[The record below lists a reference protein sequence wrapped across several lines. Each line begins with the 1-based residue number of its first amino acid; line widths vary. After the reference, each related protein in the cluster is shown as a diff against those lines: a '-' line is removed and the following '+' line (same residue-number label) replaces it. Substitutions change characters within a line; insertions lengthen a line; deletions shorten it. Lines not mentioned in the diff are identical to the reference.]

1 MKVCYA
7 DESGTGDEPIATMV
21 GIIVDSQRMH
31 VTKEHWQSLLSG
43 LSRIVGRPLAEIH
56 TRDFYSGNGVWRNID
71 GPNRAQVITT
81 VFEWLADRKHRVVY
95 SAIRKDEYTR
105 LRSAGQ
111 IPDELNTIW
120 RCLGFHLILSIQKRF
135 QREAKCK
142 GNTIFIFDNEERER
156 MRFTDLI
163 RNPPAISDAYYAKSR
178 SQHRLDQ
185 IIDVPYFGDSTEVP
199 LIQVA
204 DIVAFFIRR
213 YAEIKED
220 LVPARYTDEPRR
232 VENWA
237 AMISSLSI
245 GRTMTFP
252 TRGRDE
258 LSEMFFSIAPK
269 SIRDL

>member
-7 DESGTGDEPIATMV
+7 DESGTGDEPIAAMA
-21 GIIVDSQRMH
+21 GIVVDSQRMH
-31 VTKEHWQSLLSG
+31 VTKEHWQSLLTG
-43 LSRIVGRPLAEIH
+43 LSRIVGRPLVEIH
-56 TRDFYSGNGVWRNID
+56 TRDLYSGNGVWRHIA
-71 GPNRAQVITT
+71 GPDRALVITT
-81 VFEWLADRKHRVVY
+81 VLKWLADRKHHVVY
-95 SAIRKDEYTR
+95 SAIRKDEFTT

-135 QREAKCK
+135 QREAKRK

-163 RNPPAISDAYYAKSR
+163 RNPPALSDAYYDKSR

-185 IIDVPYFGDSTEVP
+185 IIDVPFFGDSTEVP
-199 LIQVA
+199 LIQIA

-213 YAEIKED
+213 YCEIKEN
-220 LVPARYTDEPRR
+220 LVPPRYTDEQHR
-232 VENWA
+232 VEEWA
-237 AMISSLSI
+237 AMISDLSI
-245 GRTMTFP
+245 GRTMIFP
-252 TRGRDE
+252 SRGRDE

-269 SIRDL
+269 SIREL